1 MIQKFI
7 SVILIFSMSCT
18 AKSLRQEKKIPIHEA
33 NLISLST
40 SNYSKLSSDVK
51 VENRQF
57 EIANQGWIIF
67 DLSIPKAGRYQVKIY
82 GSSHSDATVY
92 LEDYVDNK
100 EGRNYKITG
109 QVSFDKN
116 LGYGLI
122 DGSPLNTGAHK
133 IKLHIKGAAIIHK
146 ITITLMSVYE
156 SSPQTY
162 TQRMGDADWSMV
174 WSDEFNGT
182 EIDISK
188 WVFDVGNWGWGN
200 EEIQYYTK
208 ADQKNARVKEGNLII
223 EALKDAQTN
232 IWTSARLTTRGK
244 VSFLYGKIEFRARV
258 PEKKGYWA
266 AGWLLG
272 NSYVDE
278 GSWPYCGEIDILEN
292 VGYEI
297 QPLSGDGIA
306 HLSVH
311 TPAYYFKRNNQITS
325 TTLVKNMVGSFHT
338 FTMEWSPNK
347 MTGLI
352 DGVAS
357 YTYDKTANDLEWPFN
372 KAHNL
377 IINLAMGG
385 NWGGAQGIDPDLTSQ
400 KLIIDYVRV
409 FEKR

>member
-7 SVILIFSMSCT
+7 GAILIFSMSCT
-18 AKSLRQEKKIPIHEA
+18 GQSSLQEKVVQDGT
-33 NLISLST
+33 LIVLT
-40 SNYSKLSSDVK
+40 TADYSEISPEVN
-51 VENRQF
+51 VEDGQF
-57 EIANQGWIIF
+57 NTTNQGWIIF
-67 DLSIPKAGRYQVKIY
+67 DLNVPQAGRYQVKIY
-82 GSSHSDATVY
+82 GSGHSKATVY

-100 EGRNYKITG
+100 EARHYKITG
-109 QVSFDKN
+109 QVSFNKN
-116 LGYGLI
+116 LGYALV
-122 DGSPLNTGAHK
+122 DGSPLNIGAHK
-133 IKLHIKGAAIIHK
+133 IKLHIKGAAIIQK
-146 ITITLMSVYE
+146 ITFTLMSVHE
-156 SSPQTY
+156 SSTQTY
-162 TQRMGDADWSMV
+162 TQRMEGADWSMV
-174 WSDEFNGT
+174 WSDEFNGS
-182 EIDISK
+182 EIDTSK

-208 ADQKNARVKEGNLII
+208 AHRKNARVKEGNLII
-223 EALKDAQTN
+223 EAIKNAQTN

-258 PEKKGYWA
+258 PDKKGYWA

-272 NSYVDE
+272 DSYIDE

-325 TTLVKNMVGSFHT
+325 TTLVKDMVGSFHT
-338 FTMEWSPNK
+338 FTMEWSPNG

-357 YTYDKTANDLEWPFN
+357 YVYDKTANDLEWPFY

>member
-7 SVILIFSMSCT
+7 GAILIFSMSCT
-18 AKSLRQEKKIPIHEA
+18 GQSSLQEKVVQDGT
-33 NLISLST
+33 LIVLT
-40 SNYSKLSSDVK
+40 TADYSEISPEVN
-51 VENRQF
+51 VEDGQF
-57 EIANQGWIIF
+57 NTTNQGWIIF
-67 DLSIPKAGRYQVKIY
+67 DLNVPQAGRYQVKIY
-82 GSSHSDATVY
+82 GSGHSKATVY

-100 EGRNYKITG
+100 EARHYKITG
-109 QVSFDKN
+109 QVSFNKN
-116 LGYGLI
+116 LGYALV
-122 DGSPLNTGAHK
+122 DGSPLNIGAHK
-133 IKLHIKGAAIIHK
+133 IKLHIKGAAIIQK
-146 ITITLMSVYE
+146 ITFTLMSVHE

-162 TQRMGDADWSMV
+162 TQRMEGADWSMV

-182 EIDISK
+182 EIDTSK

-200 EEIQYYTK
+200 DEIQYYTK

-223 EALKDAQTN
+223 EAIKNAQTN

-258 PEKKGYWA
+258 PDKKGYWA

-272 NSYVDE
+272 DSYIDE

-325 TTLVKNMVGSFHT
+325 TTLVKDMVGSFHT
-338 FTMEWSPNK
+338 FTMEWSPNG

-357 YTYDKTANDLEWPFN
+357 YVYDKTANDLEWPFY

>member
-7 SVILIFSMSCT
+7 GAILIFSMSCT
-18 AKSLRQEKKIPIHEA
+18 GQSSLQEKVVQDGT
-33 NLISLST
+33 LIVLT
-40 SNYSKLSSDVK
+40 TADYSEISPEVN
-51 VENRQF
+51 VEDGQF
-57 EIANQGWIIF
+57 NTTNQGWIIF
-67 DLSIPKAGRYQVKIY
+67 DLNVPQAGRYQVKIY
-82 GSSHSDATVY
+82 GSGHSKATVY

-100 EGRNYKITG
+100 EARHYKITG
-109 QVSFDKN
+109 QVSFNKN
-116 LGYGLI
+116 LGYALV
-122 DGSPLNTGAHK
+122 DGSPLNIGAHK
-133 IKLHIKGAAIIHK
+133 IKLHIKGAAIIQK
-146 ITITLMSVYE
+146 ITFTLMSVHE

-162 TQRMGDADWSMV
+162 TQRMEGADWSMV

-182 EIDISK
+182 EIDTSK
-188 WVFDVGNWGWGN
+188 WMFDVGNWGWGN
-200 EEIQYYTK
+200 DEIQYYTK

-223 EALKDAQTN
+223 EAIKNAQTN

-258 PEKKGYWA
+258 PDKKGYWA

-272 NSYVDE
+272 DSYIDE

-325 TTLVKNMVGSFHT
+325 TTLVKDMVGSFHT
-338 FTMEWSPNK
+338 FTMEWSPNG

-357 YTYDKTANDLEWPFN
+357 YVYDKTANDLEWPFY

>member
-7 SVILIFSMSCT
+7 GAILIFSMSCT
-18 AKSLRQEKKIPIHEA
+18 GQSSLQEKVVQDGT
-33 NLISLST
+33 LIVLT
-40 SNYSKLSSDVK
+40 TADYSEISPEVN
-51 VENRQF
+51 VEDGQF
-57 EIANQGWIIF
+57 NTTNQGWIIF
-67 DLSIPKAGRYQVKIY
+67 DLNVPQAGRYQVKIY
-82 GSSHSDATVY
+82 GSGHSEATVY

-100 EGRNYKITG
+100 EARHYKITG
-109 QVSFDKN
+109 QVSFNKN
-116 LGYGLI
+116 LGYALV
-122 DGSPLNTGAHK
+122 DGSPLNIGAHK
-133 IKLHIKGAAIIHK
+133 IKLHIKGAAIIQK
-146 ITITLMSVYE
+146 ITFTLMSVHE
-156 SSPQTY
+156 SSTQTY
-162 TQRMGDADWSMV
+162 TQRMEGADWSMV
-174 WSDEFNGT
+174 WSDEFNGS
-182 EIDISK
+182 EIDTSK

-208 ADQKNARVKEGNLII
+208 AHRKNARVKEGNLII

-258 PEKKGYWA
+258 PDKKGYWA

-272 NSYVDE
+272 DSYVDE

-325 TTLVKNMVGSFHT
+325 TTLVKDMVGSFHT
-338 FTMEWSPNK
+338 FTMEWSPNG

-357 YTYDKTANDLEWPFN
+357 YVYDKTANDLEWPFY

>member
-7 SVILIFSMSCT
+7 SAILIFSMSCT
-18 AKSLRQEKKIPIHEA
+18 GQSSLQEKVVQDGT
-33 NLISLST
+33 LIVLT
-40 SNYSKLSSDVK
+40 TADYSEISPEVK
-51 VENRQF
+51 VEDGQF
-57 EIANQGWIIF
+57 NTTNQGWIIF
-67 DLSIPKAGRYQVKIY
+67 DLNVPQAGRYQVKIY
-82 GSSHSDATVY
+82 GSGHSKATVY

-100 EGRNYKITG
+100 EARHYKITG
-109 QVSFDKN
+109 QVSFNKN
-116 LGYGLI
+116 LGYALV
-122 DGSPLNTGAHK
+122 DGSPLNIGAHK
-133 IKLHIKGAAIIHK
+133 IKLHIKGAAIIQK
-146 ITITLMSVYE
+146 ITFTLMSVHE

-162 TQRMGDADWSMV
+162 TQRMEGADWSMV

-182 EIDISK
+182 EIDTSK
-188 WVFDVGNWGWGN
+188 WMFDVGNWGWGN
-200 EEIQYYTK
+200 DEIQYYTK

-223 EALKDAQTN
+223 EAIKNAQTN

-272 NSYVDE
+272 DSYVDE

-325 TTLVKNMVGSFHT
+325 TTLVKDMVGSFHT
-338 FTMEWSPNK
+338 FTMEWSPNG

-357 YTYDKTANDLEWPFN
+357 YVYDKTANDLEWPFY

>member
-7 SVILIFSMSCT
+7 GAILIFSMSCT
-18 AKSLRQEKKIPIHEA
+18 GQSSLQEKVVQDGT
-33 NLISLST
+33 LIVLT
-40 SNYSKLSSDVK
+40 TADYSEISPEVK
-51 VENRQF
+51 VEDGQF
-57 EIANQGWIIF
+57 NTTNQGWIIF
-67 DLSIPKAGRYQVKIY
+67 DLNVPQAGRYQVKIY
-82 GSSHSDATVY
+82 GSGHSEATVY

-100 EGRNYKITG
+100 EARHYKITG
-109 QVSFDKN
+109 QVSFNKN
-116 LGYGLI
+116 LGYALV
-122 DGSPLNTGAHK
+122 DGSPLNIGAHK
-133 IKLHIKGAAIIHK
+133 IKLHIKGAAIIQK
-146 ITITLMSVYE
+146 ITFTLMSVHE

-162 TQRMGDADWSMV
+162 TQRMEGADWSMV

-182 EIDISK
+182 EIDTSK
-188 WVFDVGNWGWGN
+188 WMFDVGNWGWGN
-200 EEIQYYTK
+200 DEIQYYTK

-272 NSYVDE
+272 DSYVDE

-325 TTLVKNMVGSFHT
+325 TTLVKDMVGSFHT
-338 FTMEWSPNK
+338 FTMEWSPNG

-357 YTYDKTANDLEWPFN
+357 YVYDKTANDLEWPFY

>member
-1 MIQKFI
+1 
-7 SVILIFSMSCT
+7 V
-18 AKSLRQEKKIPIHEA
+18 
-33 NLISLST
+33 N
-40 SNYSKLSSDVK
+40 
-51 VENRQF
+51 VEDGQF
-57 EIANQGWIIF
+57 NTTNQGWIIF
-67 DLSIPKAGRYQVKIY
+67 DLNVPQAGRYQVKIY
-82 GSSHSDATVY
+82 GSGHSKATVY

-100 EGRNYKITG
+100 EARHYKITG
-109 QVSFDKN
+109 QVSFNKN
-116 LGYGLI
+116 LGYALV
-122 DGSPLNTGAHK
+122 DGSPLNIGAHK
-133 IKLHIKGAAIIHK
+133 IKLHIKGAAIIQK
-146 ITITLMSVYE
+146 ITFTLMSVHE

-162 TQRMGDADWSMV
+162 TQRMEGADWSMV

-182 EIDISK
+182 EIDTSK
-188 WVFDVGNWGWGN
+188 WMFDVGNWGWGN
-200 EEIQYYTK
+200 DEIQYYTK

-223 EALKDAQTN
+223 EAIKNAQTN

-258 PEKKGYWA
+258 PDKKGYWA

-272 NSYVDE
+272 DSYIDE

-325 TTLVKNMVGSFHT
+325 TTLVKDMVGSFHT
-338 FTMEWSPNK
+338 FTMEWSPNG

-357 YTYDKTANDLEWPFN
+357 YVYDKTANDLEWPFY

>member
-18 AKSLRQEKKIPIHEA
+18 GQSSLQEKVVQDGT
-33 NLISLST
+33 LIVLT
-40 SNYSKLSSDVK
+40 TADYSEISSEVNVDDG
-51 VENRQF
+51 QF
-57 EIANQGWIIF
+57 NTTNQGWIIF
-67 DLSIPKAGRYQVKIY
+67 DLNVPQAGRYQVKIY

-100 EGRNYKITG
+100 EARHYKITG
-109 QVSFDKN
+109 QVSFNKN
-116 LGYGLI
+116 LGYALI
-122 DGSPLNTGAHK
+122 DGSPLNIGAHK

-146 ITITLMSVYE
+146 ITFTLMSIHE

-162 TQRMGDADWSMV
+162 TQRMEGEDWAMV

-208 ADQKNARVKEGNLII
+208 ADRKNARVKEGNLII

-232 IWTSARLTTRGK
+232 SWTSARLTTRGK

-266 AGWLLG
+266 AGWMLG
-272 NSYVDE
+272 DSYVDE

-325 TTLVKNMVGSFHT
+325 TTLVKDMVGSFHT
-338 FTMEWSPNK
+338 YTMEWSPNGMK
-347 MTGLI
+347 GLI

>member
-7 SVILIFSMSCT
+7 GAILIFSMSCT
-18 AKSLRQEKKIPIHEA
+18 GQSSLQEKVVQDGT
-33 NLISLST
+33 LIVLT
-40 SNYSKLSSDVK
+40 TADYSEISPEVN
-51 VENRQF
+51 VEDGQF
-57 EIANQGWIIF
+57 NTTNQGWIIF
-67 DLSIPKAGRYQVKIY
+67 DLNVPQAGRYQVKIY
-82 GSSHSDATVY
+82 GSGHSKATVY

-100 EGRNYKITG
+100 EARHYKITG
-109 QVSFDKN
+109 QVSFNKN
-116 LGYGLI
+116 LGYALV
-122 DGSPLNTGAHK
+122 DGSPLNIGAHK
-133 IKLHIKGAAIIHK
+133 IKLHIKGAAIIQK
-146 ITITLMSVYE
+146 ITFTLMSVHE
-156 SSPQTY
+156 SSTQTY
-162 TQRMGDADWSMV
+162 TQRMEGADWSMV

-182 EIDISK
+182 EIDTSK
-188 WVFDVGNWGWGN
+188 WMFDVGNWGWGN
-200 EEIQYYTK
+200 DEIQYYTK

-223 EALKDAQTN
+223 EAIKNAQTN

-258 PEKKGYWA
+258 PDKKGYWA

-272 NSYVDE
+272 DSYIDE

-325 TTLVKNMVGSFHT
+325 TTLVKDMVGSFHT
-338 FTMEWSPNK
+338 FTMEWSPNG

-357 YTYDKTANDLEWPFN
+357 YVYDKTANDLEWPFY

>member
-7 SVILIFSMSCT
+7 GAILIFSMSCT
-18 AKSLRQEKKIPIHEA
+18 GQSSLQEKVVQDGT
-33 NLISLST
+33 LIVLT
-40 SNYSKLSSDVK
+40 TADYSEISPEVN
-51 VENRQF
+51 VEDGQF
-57 EIANQGWIIF
+57 NTTNQGWIIF
-67 DLSIPKAGRYQVKIY
+67 DLNVPQAGRYQVKIY
-82 GSSHSDATVY
+82 GSGHSEATVY

-100 EGRNYKITG
+100 EARHYKITG
-109 QVSFDKN
+109 QVSFNKN
-116 LGYGLI
+116 LGYALV
-122 DGSPLNTGAHK
+122 DGSPLNIGAHK
-133 IKLHIKGAAIIHK
+133 IKLHIKGAAIIQK
-146 ITITLMSVYE
+146 ITFTLMSVHE

-162 TQRMGDADWSMV
+162 TQRMEGADWSMV

-182 EIDISK
+182 EIDTSK
-188 WVFDVGNWGWGN
+188 WMFDVGNWGWGN
-200 EEIQYYTK
+200 DEIQYYTK

-223 EALKDAQTN
+223 EAIKNAQTN

-258 PEKKGYWA
+258 PDKKGYWA

-272 NSYVDE
+272 DSYIDE

-325 TTLVKNMVGSFHT
+325 TTLVKDMVGSFHT
-338 FTMEWSPNK
+338 FTMEWSPNG

-357 YTYDKTANDLEWPFN
+357 YVYDKTANDLEWPFY

>member
-7 SVILIFSMSCT
+7 GAILIFSMSCT
-18 AKSLRQEKKIPIHEA
+18 GQSSLQEKVVQDGT
-33 NLISLST
+33 LIVLT
-40 SNYSKLSSDVK
+40 TADYSEISPEVN
-51 VENRQF
+51 VEDGQF
-57 EIANQGWIIF
+57 NTTNQGWIIF
-67 DLSIPKAGRYQVKIY
+67 DLNVPQAGRYQVKIY
-82 GSSHSDATVY
+82 GSGHSKATVY

-100 EGRNYKITG
+100 EARHYKITG
-109 QVSFDKN
+109 QVSFNKN
-116 LGYGLI
+116 LGYALV
-122 DGSPLNTGAHK
+122 DGSPLNIGAHK
-133 IKLHIKGAAIIHK
+133 IKLHIKGAAIIQK
-146 ITITLMSVYE
+146 ITFTLMSVHE

-162 TQRMGDADWSMV
+162 TQRMEGADWSMV

-182 EIDISK
+182 EIDTSK
-188 WVFDVGNWGWGN
+188 WMFDVGNWGWGN
-200 EEIQYYTK
+200 DEIQYYTK

-223 EALKDAQTN
+223 EAIKNAQTN

-258 PEKKGYWA
+258 PDKKGYWA

-272 NSYVDE
+272 DSYIDE

-325 TTLVKNMVGSFHT
+325 TTLVKDMVGSFHT
-338 FTMEWSPNK
+338 FTMEWSPNG

-357 YTYDKTANDLEWPFN
+357 YVYDKTANDLEWPFYQ
-372 KAHNL
+372 AHNL

>member
-7 SVILIFSMSCT
+7 GAILIFSMSCT
-18 AKSLRQEKKIPIHEA
+18 GQSSLQEKVVQDGT
-33 NLISLST
+33 LIVLT
-40 SNYSKLSSDVK
+40 TADYSEISPEVN
-51 VENRQF
+51 VEDGQF
-57 EIANQGWIIF
+57 NTTNQGWIIF
-67 DLSIPKAGRYQVKIY
+67 DLNVPQAGRYQVKIY
-82 GSSHSDATVY
+82 GSGHSKATVY

-100 EGRNYKITG
+100 EARHYKITG
-109 QVSFDKN
+109 QVSFNKN
-116 LGYGLI
+116 LGYALV
-122 DGSPLNTGAHK
+122 DGSPLNIGAHK
-133 IKLHIKGAAIIHK
+133 IKLHIKGAAIIQK
-146 ITITLMSVYE
+146 ITFTLMSVHE

-162 TQRMGDADWSMV
+162 TQRMEGADWSMV

-182 EIDISK
+182 EIDTSK
-188 WVFDVGNWGWGN
+188 WMFDVGNWGWGN
-200 EEIQYYTK
+200 DEIQYYTK

-223 EALKDAQTN
+223 EAIKNAQTN

-272 NSYVDE
+272 DSYVDE

-325 TTLVKNMVGSFHT
+325 TTLVKDMVGSFHT
-338 FTMEWSPNK
+338 FTMEWSPNG

-357 YTYDKTANDLEWPFN
+357 YVYDKTANDLEWPFY

>member
-1 MIQKFI
+1 
-7 SVILIFSMSCT
+7 
-18 AKSLRQEKKIPIHEA
+18 
-33 NLISLST
+33 
-40 SNYSKLSSDVK
+40 
-51 VENRQF
+51 
-57 EIANQGWIIF
+57 
-67 DLSIPKAGRYQVKIY
+67 
-82 GSSHSDATVY
+82 
-92 LEDYVDNK
+92 
-100 EGRNYKITG
+100 
-109 QVSFDKN
+109 
-116 LGYGLI
+116 
-122 DGSPLNTGAHK
+122 LNAGAHK
-133 IKLHIKGAAIIHK
+133 IKLHIKGVAKIQK
-146 ITITLMSVYE
+146 ITFELMSIHE

-162 TQRMGDADWSMV
+162 TQRMEGEDWAMV

-182 EIDISK
+182 EIDTSK

-200 EEIQYYTK
+200 DEIQYYTK

-223 EALKDAQTN
+223 EALKEAQTN

-258 PEKKGYWA
+258 PDKKGYWA

-272 NSYVDE
+272 DSYIDE

-325 TTLVKNMVGSFHT
+325 TTLVKDMVGSFHT
-338 FTMEWSPNK
+338 FTMEWSPNG

-357 YTYDKTANDLEWPFN
+357 YVYDKTANDLEWPFY

>member
-7 SVILIFSMSCT
+7 SAILIFSMSCT
-18 AKSLRQEKKIPIHEA
+18 GQSSLQEKVVQDGT
-33 NLISLST
+33 LIVLT
-40 SNYSKLSSDVK
+40 TADYSEISPEVN
-51 VENRQF
+51 VEDGQF
-57 EIANQGWIIF
+57 NTTNQGWIIF
-67 DLSIPKAGRYQVKIY
+67 DLNVPQAGRYQVKIY
-82 GSSHSDATVY
+82 GSGHSKATVY

-100 EGRNYKITG
+100 EARHYKITG
-109 QVSFDKN
+109 QVSFNKN
-116 LGYGLI
+116 LGYALV
-122 DGSPLNTGAHK
+122 DGSPLNIGAHK
-133 IKLHIKGAAIIHK
+133 IKLHIKGAAIIQK
-146 ITITLMSVYE
+146 ITFTLMSVHE

-162 TQRMGDADWSMV
+162 TQRMEGADWSMV

-182 EIDISK
+182 EIDTSK
-188 WVFDVGNWGWGN
+188 WMFDVGNWGWGN
-200 EEIQYYTK
+200 DEIQYYTK

-258 PEKKGYWA
+258 PDKKGYWA

-272 NSYVDE
+272 DSYIDE

-325 TTLVKNMVGSFHT
+325 TTLVKDMVGSFHT
-338 FTMEWSPNK
+338 FTMEWSPNG

-357 YTYDKTANDLEWPFN
+357 YVYDKTANDLEWPFY